1 MVTIKIIALLIRG
14 LWALAE
20 GVRLLVR
27 EPPRQRKDYDKHSAN
42 IWDLANG
49 LELIGIVFGFV
60 GIGRIQTSSNLIAYF
75 GLGALICGIAIRWS
89 AILTLGKYF
98 TGKVSIQPDHQLIR
112 KGLYK
117 YVRHPSYT
125 GLLLAHAGLGLSLSN
140 WISLA
145 FSVVPFLIAA
155 WYRMRVEEAA
165 LQDTFGV
172 AYIDYSKRSKRLIPK
187 LY

>member
-1 MVTIKIIALLIRG
+1 MVIIGIIAIIIRG
-14 LWALAE
+14 LWALGE
-20 GVRLLVR
+20 GVRFLVR
-27 EPPRQRKDYDKHSAN
+27 EPPRQRKDYDKHSVHL
-42 IWDLANG
+42 WDLANG

-60 GIGRIQTSSNLIAYF
+60 GIGRIQTSTNLIAWF

-89 AILTLGKYF
+89 AIHTLGKYF
-98 TGKVSIQPDHQLIR
+98 TGRVSIQPDHQLIR
-112 KGLYK
+112 GGLYK
-117 YVRHPSYT
+117 YVRHPSYS

-140 WISLA
+140 WFSLG

-155 WYRMRVEEAA
+155 GYRMRVEEAA

-172 AYIDYSKRSKRLIPK
+172 AYLDYSKRVKRLVPK